1 MVTLTP
7 CQSVLTL
14 HRRKENVVR
23 TGSVGFVRSV
33 YSKRRKMQNG
43 VVEAIQKQS
52 SSKPDC
58 PVHFINFANYASVRA
73 MEVDVSEEITCK
85 RQNQSQFLSLSH

>member
-1 MVTLTP
+1 MFIANGERCKMVWWKL
-7 CQSVLTL
+7 S
-14 HRRKENVVR
+14 KN
-23 TGSVGFVRSV
+23 SV
-33 YSKRRKMQNG
+33 YRLCQ
-43 VVEAIQKQS
+43 EIS